1 MLIYFAFSGSKTGT
15 KWILTEKKLL
25 YGYVLWCIFVYY
37 FLCQI
42 CLFEGCLYWIFLP
55 MHSSFWKIQMVTSM
69 HFDFR
74 NSPLI
79 LNLMYHTY
87 AYVLNMYIF
96 LIWYQNE
103 TTFPPF
109 VMFCLIATHLFCFV
123 PPFLSSFILALTS
136 NRSTWIFNFEIFQPA
151 FLAVQDRWIGDLV
164 THSLT
169 LSVSHFW
176 FYNDYKDY
184 NYYN

>member
-1 MLIYFAFSGSKTGT
+1 MNSWKLTCSLFVEVKNMGLCSRSLLTFTVFTTFSFIPDLTNIHFQFTKSGISYNKQPILIINLSQGHKVEKLSDIVTYILIYFAFSGSKTGT

-74 NSPLI
+74 NSPMI
-79 LNLMYHTY
+79 LNLMYHMY
-87 AYVLNMYIF
+87 A
-96 LIWYQNE
+96 
-103 TTFPPF
+103 
-109 VMFCLIATHLFCFV
+109 
-123 PPFLSSFILALTS
+123 
-136 NRSTWIFNFEIFQPA
+136 
-151 FLAVQDRWIGDLV
+151 
-164 THSLT
+164 
-169 LSVSHFW
+169 
-176 FYNDYKDY
+176 
-184 NYYN
+184 